1 MSSYAIHIDGEPAT
15 IEALAPVIVSNYG
28 AFTSIQVE
36 DGAVRGLDLHLDRLR
51 DEALA
56 LFGVA
61 VPEARLRERM
71 RAALEG
77 LNGRHSLRVQLFL
90 ETVTMRTAWAK
101 GEPGVLTVVSAPA
114 NPLCDPLRLQTQDY
128 AREMPELKHNATFG
142 LTLARRNA
150 KAAGFDDA
158 LFVGPDGVVS
168 EGSIWNIGF
177 VEDGRIIWPR
187 APMLRGVGQRLLE
200 NGLDLVGL
208 DSESRLIDRAALAGF
223 RSAFICNSAT
233 PACPV
238 AHIDG
243 QALDVDPAL
252 IDRLQAAWASN
263 APQTI

>member
-1 MSSYAIHIDGEPAT
+1 MTLVQIDGEPASV
-15 IEALAPVIVSNYG
+15 EALAPVLMSNYG
-28 AFTSIQVE
+28 AFTSMQVE
-36 DGAVRGLDLHLDRLR
+36 DGAVRGLDLHLDRLEH
-51 DEALA
+51 EALT

-71 RAALEG
+71 RAALAGQEG
-77 LNGRHSLRVQLFL
+77 RRSLRVQLFL
-90 ETVTMRTAWAK
+90 ETITLRVPDAM
-101 GEPGVLTVVSAPA
+101 GEPSVLTVMSDPA

-128 AREMPELKHNATFG
+128 AREAPDLKHNGTFG
-142 LTLARRNA
+142 LTRARRAA
-150 KAAGFDDA
+150 KAASFDDA
-158 LFVGPDGVVS
+158 LFVGPDSLVS

-177 VEDGRIIWPR
+177 VEDGRIVWPK

-208 DSESRLIDRAALAGF
+208 DSETRPMDRTALAGF
-223 RSAFICNSAT
+223 RQAFICNSAT

-238 AHIDG
+238 GNIDG
-243 QALDVDPAL
+243 RSLDVDPGL

>member
-1 MSSYAIHIDGEPAT
+1 MI
-15 IEALAPVIVSNYG
+15 LSNYG
-28 AFTSIQVE
+28 AFTSMQVE
-36 DGAVRGLDLHLDRLR
+36 DGAVRGLDLHLDRLQ

-56 LFGVA
+56 LFGAA
-61 VPEARLRERM
+61 VPETRLRERM

-77 LNGRHSLRVQLFL
+77 LGGRHSLRVQLFL

-101 GEPGVLTVVSAPA
+101 GEPSVLTVVSAPA
-114 NPLCDPLRLQTQDY
+114 NALCDPLRLQTQDY
-128 AREMPELKHNATFG
+128 ARETPELKHNATFG
-142 LTLARRNA
+142 LTLARRSA

-158 LFVGPDGVVS
+158 LFLGPDGVVS

-177 VEDGRIIWPR
+177 VEDGRIIWPK

-208 DSESRLIDRAALAGF
+208 DSERRVIDRVALAGF
-223 RSAFICNSAT
+223 RQAFICNSAT

>member
-1 MSSYAIHIDGEPAT
+1 MFQIDGEPAT
-15 IEALAPVIVSNYG
+15 VEALAPVLMSNYG
-28 AFTSIQVE
+28 AFTSMQVE
-36 DGAVRGLDLHLDRLR
+36 DGAVRGLDLHLDRLQH
-51 DEALA
+51 EALT

-71 RAALEG
+71 RAALAG
-77 LNGRHSLRVQLFL
+77 QAGRRSLRVQLFL
-90 ETVTMRTAWAK
+90 ETVTLRVPDAL
-101 GEPGVLTVVSAPA
+101 GEPSVLTVVSDPA

-128 AREMPELKHNATFG
+128 AREAPDLKHNGTFG
-142 LTLARRNA
+142 LTRARRAA
-150 KAAGFDDA
+150 KAASFDDA
-158 LFVGPDGVVS
+158 LFVGADGLVS

-177 VEDGRIIWPR
+177 VEGGRIVWPQ

-208 DSESRLIDRAALAGF
+208 DSEIRPIDRTALAAF
-223 RSAFICNSAT
+223 RQAFICNSAT

-238 AHIDG
+238 GNIDG
-243 QALDVDPAL
+243 RSLDIDPEL

>member
-1 MSSYAIHIDGEPAT
+1 MTPILHIDGEPAT
-15 IEALAPVIVSNYG
+15 AEALAPVILSNYG
-28 AFTSIQVE
+28 AFTSMQVE
-36 DGAVRGLDLHLDRLR
+36 DGAVRGLDMHLDRLAQ
-51 DEALA
+51 EALS
-56 LFGVA
+56 LFGRA
-61 VPEARLRERM
+61 VPEARMRERM
-71 RAALEG
+71 RTAVEGLEG
-77 LNGRHSLRVQLFL
+77 RRSLRVQLFL
-90 ETVTMRTAWAK
+90 ETITHRTPDAL
-101 GEPGVLTVVSAPA
+101 GVPSVLTVAAAPA

-128 AREMPELKHNATFG
+128 AREAPELKHNATFG
-142 LTLARRNA
+142 LTRARRAA

-177 VEDGRIIWPR
+177 IEDGRVIWPR

-208 DSESRLIDRAALAGF
+208 DSETRVIDRAALAGL
-223 RSAFICNSAT
+223 RQAFICNSAT

-238 AHIDG
+238 GNIDG
-243 QALDVDPAL
+243 RSLDIDPAL